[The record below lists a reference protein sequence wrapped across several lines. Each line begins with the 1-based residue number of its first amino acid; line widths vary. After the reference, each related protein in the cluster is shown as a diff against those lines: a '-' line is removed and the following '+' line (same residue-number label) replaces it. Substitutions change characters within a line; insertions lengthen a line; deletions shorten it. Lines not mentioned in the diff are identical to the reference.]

1 MHARVPGVGEDRP
14 PRAHGGRRERDH
26 LPFQRRGY
34 DGHHRAPLRRSE
46 FRGADVR
53 ALRDPRRAEHHRRHH
68 EDQALAA
75 QEHAHL
81 DARPL
86 ASGLALPSCLRTT
99 TTATTAAA
107 AAAAILTL
115 SSTPTTLFTPY
126 PLSHPSV
133 RSGRP
138 TTCQRRCSASRSA
151 LTTTTASG
159 TTFCCSRAT
168 TRCHMET
175 WSSCSGSSR
184 QAQREPL
191 FSRHTPLHTRLD
203 AEQAPMVLA
212 EVAAVADEYWIP
224 YYNVECR
231 VIKGDNKPLSQVSH
245 NPLGSLPFSPSH
257 HSLPF
262 PFRRLIPIPIPSL
275 P

>member
-26 LPFQRRGY
+26 LPFQWRGY
-34 DGHHRAPLRRSE
+34 DRHHRAPLRRSE

-126 PLSHPSV
+126 PPIPPLRPQWEAYHMSASLQRIAFRLDDYHGKWHHLLLLSRNNEMPHGDMELMFRLEQASAARAPVLSAYTPTHTLGCGTGANGA
-133 RSGRP
+133 RRGRCGGRRVLDP
-138 TTCQRRCSASRSA
+138 LLQRRVPRYQGRQQAA
-151 LTTTTASG
+151 LAGVPQPAWVPS
-159 TTFCCSRAT
+159 
-168 TRCHMET
+168 
-175 WSSCSGSSR
+175 
-184 QAQREPL
+184 L
-191 FSRHTPLHTRLD
+191 FP
-203 AEQAPMVLA
+203 
-212 EVAAVADEYWIP
+212 IP
-224 YYNVECR
+224 T
-231 VIKGDNKPLSQVSH
+231 I
-245 NPLGSLPFSPSH
+245 
-257 HSLPF
+257 PF
-262 PFRRLIPIPIPSL
+262 PSL
-275 P
+275 SAA